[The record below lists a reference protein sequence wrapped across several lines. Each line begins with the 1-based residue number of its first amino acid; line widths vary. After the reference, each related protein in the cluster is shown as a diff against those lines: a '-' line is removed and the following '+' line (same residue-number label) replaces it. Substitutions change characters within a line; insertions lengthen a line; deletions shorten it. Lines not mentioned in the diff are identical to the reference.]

1 MRFQESLEKIILT
14 DKKRSVCTTALFT
27 CFWRLLSKDVT
38 LGMAI
43 AICDQEAKANKMAEK
58 PN

>member
-1 MRFQESLEKIILT
+1 MRYQGASRRRFFPLIRRKTNAQSL
-14 DKKRSVCTTALFT
+14 CT

-38 LGMAI
+38 FGMVRAT
-43 AICDQEAKANKMAEK
+43 CDHEQKAYKMAEK